1 MQDSQ
6 GVRLAVSHSLELEL
20 EHMMYIN
27 EYRTDAQCVRFV
39 QALLEAPSIETR
51 FKLGLTAL
59 RKHRKVLAAL
69 SSLKSLEDM

>member
-1 MQDSQ
+1 M
-6 GVRLAVSHSLELEL
+6 
-20 EHMMYIN
+20 
-27 EYRTDAQCVRFV
+27 
-39 QALLEAPSIETR
+39 QALLEAPSIESR